1 MNEIAQ
7 YFRKD
12 NYAALTGIQ
21 LLEFSEG
28 RARAKLEIT
37 KDHLNATG
45 TVQGGVLFTL
55 ADFAFAV
62 ASNSHGTIAVAINS
76 CISFFKAVSAGTL
89 FADAKE
95 ISFHP
100 KIASYLVEVTNEQ
113 HELIAT
119 FQGMVYRKKDKLSFE
134 AQ

>member
-1 MNEIAQ
+1 MKELAQ

-12 NYAALTGIQ
+12 NYAALTGIE
-21 LLEFSEG
+21 LLEFAEG
-28 RARAKLEIT
+28 KARVKLELT
-37 KDHLNATG
+37 KDHLNSG
-45 TVQGGVLFTL
+45 GSVHGGVLFTL

-62 ASNSHGTIAVAINS
+62 AANSHGTVAVAINS
-76 CISFFKAVSAGTL
+76 CISFFKAVSTGTL

-95 ISFHP
+95 ISYHP

-119 FQGMVYRKKDKLSFE
+119 FQGMVYRKREKLSLE
-134 AQ
+134 